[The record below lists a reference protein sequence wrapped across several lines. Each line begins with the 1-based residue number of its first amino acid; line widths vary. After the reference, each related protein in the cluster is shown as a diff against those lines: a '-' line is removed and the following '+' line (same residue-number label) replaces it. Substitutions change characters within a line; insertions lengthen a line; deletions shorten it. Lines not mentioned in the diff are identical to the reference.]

1 MCHNIFC
8 LNTYM
13 SDHIILL
20 LTLGSKPTEATATM
34 KYNRN
39 RNVFT
44 TQIQVPD
51 FDVEAGVK
59 IGMTDSSAKG
69 KSIILEITNKNVP
82 QLSLIGRAK

>member
-1 MCHNIFC
+1 
-8 LNTYM
+8 
-13 SDHIILL
+13 
-20 LTLGSKPTEATATM
+20 M

-44 TQIQVPD
+44 TEVQIPD

-59 IGMTDSSAKG
+59 VSMDDSSTKG
-69 KSIILEITNKNVP
+69 KSMILEISNKKIP